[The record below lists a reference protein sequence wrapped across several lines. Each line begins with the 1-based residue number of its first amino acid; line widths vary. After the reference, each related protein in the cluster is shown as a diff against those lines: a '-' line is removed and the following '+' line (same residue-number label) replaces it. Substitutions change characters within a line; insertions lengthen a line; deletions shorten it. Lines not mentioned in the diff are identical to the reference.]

1 MMREPRS
8 PMARAARPAPHSA
21 VRRAILA
28 ALTVA
33 SCAVPGACDR
43 RAGGEAA
50 IPADSAGG
58 GIARV
63 LARELDRMTVAAES
77 IDSLLHPLP
86 LLTPAEEADLRRYG
100 NAEHLARA
108 GRLGVRPADAAARQA
123 LVAEGR
129 LVPLEEES
137 DHWMLRR
144 LDHSV
149 PFLTPDARAML
160 VLVATRFHAALDE
173 RNLPPFRLEITSA
186 LRTAEQQADLRRT
199 NPNAAGGQSTHEYAT
214 TVDIA
219 YSGFAAPRPDVIGI
233 DPAGAEAAAPQL
245 RRIADALLERIAA
258 RRSRE
263 LQAILG
269 YVLRELQSEGV
280 LLVTLERQQPVY
292 HLTVARAAR

>member
-1 MMREPRS
+1 
-8 PMARAARPAPHSA
+8 
-21 VRRAILA
+21 
-28 ALTVA
+28 
-33 SCAVPGACDR
+33 
-43 RAGGEAA
+43 
-50 IPADSAGG
+50 
-58 GIARV
+58 
-63 LARELDRMTVAAES
+63 MTVAAES
-77 IDSLLHPLP
+77 IDSFLHPLP

-199 NPNAAGGQSTHEYAT
+199 NPNAAGGQSTHEYGT

-233 DPAGAEAAAPQL
+233 DPTGAEAAAPQL